1 MSTAAEAT
9 AVSRD
14 DNATVDDLGCTF
26 AMLFF
31 GFKEGPRAIGTTEV
45 LSVRLRGAAR
55 PDTKGRA
62 SAILLL
68 KEIAGVWVIVSAIM
82 MSESYEGRV

>member
-1 MSTAAEAT
+1 M
-9 AVSRD
+9 
-14 DNATVDDLGCTF
+14 
-26 AMLFF
+26 
-31 GFKEGPRAIGTTEV
+31 GTTET

-68 KEIAGVWVIVSAIM
+68 KEIAGVWVMVSAIM
-82 MSESYEGRV
+82 VSVSVANVCSSYLIVDFVLELSGARSKCRAPAPLA